1 MAALAGASG
10 FTLLLGM
17 APASAESTSPAE
29 TATHALTAAAPV
41 VAIELDAIEVT
52 ARHRP
57 EMAADIPLPVTVITG
72 ETARTRAT
80 DTIGQLYTQI
90 PNAQFFNPTYR
101 NASFSIR
108 GLGNSLTTEGLEGS
122 VGIFVDGVYRAR
134 TGPFNANLFDLDRVE
149 VLRGP
154 QGTMFGRN
162 TSAGALSITTAQPA
176 FEPGGW
182 LRLSYGNYDYG
193 QVQAVVTGPVSETVA
208 LRLSTAYTRRDGF
221 IENTNPQS
229 RASRDLNDY
238 NDLSLRGQMLWIPDD
253 RFSLRLIVDHSE
265 QDTHCCVQLLSH
277 AITTQ
282 PDGSPFPNG
291 YYERL
296 ARVGYDPGA
305 LDYRRRQSD
314 IDSAQNSQMSEDGI
328 SAEAL
333 WEIGDHLLTAITA
346 WRRWRFE
353 PQFDGDYTAIDSVRQ
368 FGTAIDQEQFSQE
381 IRLASRG
388 GDTIDYLLGAYYFH
402 QNSESLQTIK
412 FGADAG
418 PTLANFTGIDPI
430 DRLVFYPQVSA
441 LFDGFTDF
449 QAASP
454 KTDSL
459 AGFGQVTWNIDE
471 RFALTGGLRYTAE
484 WRAGDFLAWQTGG
497 GSILGLGIGA
507 LDDLV
512 RQSFFRPGAFSEETS
527 EDNLSGL
534 LSASWRLT
542 ENILAYALVATG
554 YKAGG
559 INFASVSEGV
569 SRTVAPEKTTSYE
582 LGLKAGLFDRRLQ
595 VNTALYWM
603 IVDGYQS
610 SLVDRTTF
618 TTYLGNVGR
627 LRARGIEVEVEAV
640 PLDGLRL
647 TGSISYNDTKILSY
661 DDAPCPPEQVVP
673 AGQLCTADLAGRR
686 LRAAPLWTA
695 FFSADYAHPLGTWA
709 GDEMIGFVGASY
721 AYRSSYNTDP
731 SSRETIVPAFGLADA
746 RLGIGTADERWRASL
761 WVRNLFDENYFTA
774 AAGLPYNAG
783 AVVIVPGDPRT
794 FGLTVEY
801 RF

>member
-1 MAALAGASG
+1 MPALAGVSG
-10 FTLLLGM
+10 LALLLGV
-17 APASAESTSPAE
+17 AHGLAEPANPAD
-29 TATHALTAAAPV
+29 TAVEALNAAAPV
-41 VAIELDAIEVT
+41 IAIELEAVEVT
-52 ARHRP
+52 ARRRP
-57 EMAADIPLPVTVITG
+57 EMAADVPLPITTVSG
-72 ETARTRAT
+72 ETLKTRAT
-80 DTIGQLYTQI
+80 EGMGQLYTQI

-101 NASFSIR
+101 GASFGIR
-108 GLGNSLTTEGLEGS
+108 GLGNSLATEGLES
-122 VGIFVDGVYRAR
+122 AVGVFIDGVYRAR
-134 TGPFNANLFDLDRVE
+134 PGALTAALFDIERIE

-162 TSAGALSITTAQPA
+162 TSAGALSITTAQPS

-193 QVQAVVTGPVSETVA
+193 QVQAMVTGPVSETVA
-208 LRLSTAYTRRDGF
+208 LRLTTSAARRDGF

-229 RASRDLNDY
+229 RASRDLNGY
-238 NDLSLRGQMLWIPDD
+238 NDISLRGQMLWVPDD
-253 RFSLRLIVDHSE
+253 RFSLRVIVDHSE
-265 QDTHCCVQLLSH
+265 QDAHCCTQLLSH
-277 AITTQ
+277 PITTQ

-291 YYERL
+291 YYERM
-296 ARVGYDPGA
+296 ARVGYDPGPM
-305 LDYRRRQSD
+305 DYTRRQSD
-314 IDSAQNSQMSEDGI
+314 IDGDQNTQMSEDGI

-333 WEIGDHLLTAITA
+333 WELGDHILTAITA
-346 WRRWRFE
+346 WRRWRYE
-353 PQFDGDYTAIDSVRQ
+353 PDLDSDYTGSDGVRQ
-368 FGTAIDQEQFSQE
+368 FGTAVDQEQFSQE

-388 GDTIDYLLGAYYFH
+388 GETIDYLVGAYYFH
-402 QNSESLQTIK
+402 QKSDSLQTIEL
-412 FGADAG
+412 GADAG
-418 PTLANFTGIDPI
+418 PTLANFTGIAPI
-430 DRLVFYPQVSA
+430 DQLILFPQASQ
-441 LFDGFTDF
+441 LFDGFTDY
-449 QAASP
+449 QEAHP
-454 KTDSL
+454 RTDSL

-484 WRAGDFLAWQTGG
+484 WREGDFRAWQTGG
-497 GSILGLGIGA
+497 GSILGLGIDA

-512 RQSFFRPGAFSEETS
+512 RQSFFKPGSFSEKTS
-527 EDNLSGL
+527 ENNLSGL
-534 LSASWRLT
+534 FSASWRLT
-542 ENILAYALVATG
+542 EDLLAYALVATG

-559 INFASVSEGV
+559 INFASVSDGV
-569 SRTVAPEKTTSYE
+569 SRTVQPEMTTSYE

-610 SLVDRTTF
+610 SLIDRTTF

-627 LRARGIEVEVEAV
+627 LRARGVEIELEAL

-647 TGSISYNDTKILSY
+647 TGSVSYNDTKILSY

-673 AGQLCTADLAGRR
+673 AGQLCTANLAGRR

-695 FFSADYAHPLGTWA
+695 FVSADYARALGTWA
-709 GDEMIGFVGASY
+709 GEDLIGFVGASY

-746 RLGIGTADERWRASL
+746 RLGLGTADERWRASL

-774 AAGLPYNAG
+774 AAGLPYNVG
-783 AVVIVPGDPRT
+783 AVVVVPGDPRT